1 MVELRA
7 LRESPLAHL
16 RNELEAPEHVRVQ
29 LVERPFRTMVSIR
42 VEPGGPAYD
51 RISRVL
57 GVALPL
63 SCGDTATGDG
73 HTALWLGPDEWL
85 VVAQE
90 AAPAHEPLVD
100 ALIAALGTERGAV
113 VDVSAN
119 RTTLELSGEQARAVL
134 EKGCPVDLHP
144 RAFTPGRA
152 ITTVVGPIPVVLWQ
166 VAPTTYRLFP
176 RSSFAD
182 YLARWLLDA
191 MSEYDGPAVV

>member
-1 MVELRA
+1 MVELSA

-16 RNELEAPEHVRVQ
+16 KEALSRDNSAVRLEEQ
-29 LVERPFRTMVSIR
+29 PFRTMVSLR
-42 VEPGGPAYD
+42 VDPGGAAYD

-57 GVALPL
+57 GIALPA
-63 SCGDTATGDG
+63 SCGETATGDG
-73 HTALWLGPDEWL
+73 HTVLWLGPDEWL
-85 VVAQE
+85 VVAKE
-90 AAPAHEPLVD
+90 TAPAYDPLVD
-100 ALIAALGTERGAV
+100 ALLEALGVERGAV

-119 RTTLELSGEQARAVL
+119 RTTLELSGEKARAVL

-152 ITTVVGPIPVVLWQ
+152 VTTVVGPIPVLLWQ
-166 VAPTTYRLFP
+166 VEATTYRLFP

-191 MSEYDGPAVV
+191 MSEYDGPAVP